1 MHVRKTTFIL
11 LSLFSFLQSIPAI
24 NDDDYD
30 SADDADAIRRTSY
43 TCDCPRQTYG
53 VEYDH
58 AEFKKPVMKNCEFQH
73 CIFQIEPGH
82 NTSLALS
89 LESISLGHRDI
100 VRIYQYFSFNGT
112 EIEVLHCPEVK
123 TSHENYVFTAAV
135 GVGFRIHSY
144 TYKRYYSSLYIT
156 SFTFSFDRDDPDA
169 KTCPHPLLTA
179 SPSFNQIPTFERPGD
194 ISCPFRIVPSV
205 AGRRL
210 YLLFNQLKGIVFD
223 QKGEDEKFFKRIS
236 MTGTRLVSTTDS
248 IDFLLTRTN
257 IYEPASFNI
266 TYKEFLEDPC
276 YCNKAELIVGDE
288 PVYVTS
294 PGFPDLYCSNF
305 HCKRKFLHNA
315 SMHDDTSMT
324 FVITVHFLNTNKHD
338 YVDFSTD
345 GLFLERLNGTFEDV
359 KLVMT
364 GDVMET
370 EFVTDR
376 SISRHG
382 YNMSIVSVR
391 MPLECICPHKGMKVM
406 TPEGSLQMDVPAY
419 CTIVYCKW
427 EVPSHYDELQFTS
440 MFNFSSE
447 FDSLTVTTGS
457 DVRRFTTITGKLLK
471 RHWKRIEDKLP
482 TTILYQRAFPDN
494 YTSDSRAA
502 SFTVKWMSATDC
514 NCNDGEP
521 QLHEAVV
528 DDWREL
534 TSPAYPVPYCGDLEC
549 VYRIVAPT
557 GHHVV
562 LNITDFYTEPY
573 NDVLALFDGVN
584 TTGRHMDVF
593 YGKKWFPY
601 LIRSTNETMS
611 LVFKTDHD
619 VSYDGFRILFSAEPN
634 DDYSAPLQ
642 MQSHTSTIIIFI
654 LSVMLVIAVAI
665 AVYRRVPSRFDNP
678 VYVASVSY
686 SDDTIDTNT
695 DVFR

>member
-1 MHVRKTTFIL
+1 MRGLVLGRGKRAVHGIYSLIPWKYIHRL
-11 LSLFSFLQSIPAI
+11 L
-24 NDDDYD
+24 Y
-30 SADDADAIRRTSY
+30 
-43 TCDCPRQTYG
+43 
-53 VEYDH
+53 
-58 AEFKKPVMKNCEFQH
+58 KKL
-73 CIFQIEPGH
+73 IFYE
-82 NTSLALS
+82 T
-89 LESISLGHRDI
+89 
-100 VRIYQYFSFNGT
+100 V
-112 EIEVLHCPEVK
+112 
-123 TSHENYVFTAAV
+123 
-135 GVGFRIHSY
+135 
-144 TYKRYYSSLYIT
+144 SSREDT
-156 SFTFSFDRDDPDA
+156 

-179 SPSFNQIPTFERPGD
+179 SPSFSQIPTFERPGD
-194 ISCPFRIVPSV
+194 ISCPFRIIPSV

-210 YLLFNQLKGIVFD
+210 YLLFNHLKGMVFD

-236 MTGTRLVSTTDS
+236 MT
-248 IDFLLTRTN
+248 
-257 IYEPASFNI
+257 A
-266 TYKEFLEDPC
+266 C

-305 HCKRKFLHNA
+305 RCKRKFLHNV
-315 SMHDDTSMT
+315 SMHDDMSMT
-324 FVITVHFLNTNKHD
+324 FVVTVHFLNTNKYD

-382 YNMSIVSVR
+382 YNMSVVSVR
-391 MPLECICPHKGMKVM
+391 MPLECVCPHKGMKVM
-406 TPEGSLQMDVPAY
+406 TPDGSLQMDVPAY

-457 DVRRFTTITGKLLK
+457 DVRRFTTVTGKQLR
-471 RHWKRIEDKLP
+471 RHWKRMEYKLS

-494 YTSDSRAA
+494 YTSDSKAA
-502 SFTVKWMSATDC
+502 SFTVKWMSTTGC
-514 NCNDGEP
+514 NCNEGEP
-521 QLHEAVV
+521 QLHEAVI

-534 TSPAYPVPYCGDLEC
+534 TSPDYPVPYCGDLEC
-549 VYRIVAPT
+549 IYRIVAPT

-584 TTGRHMDVF
+584 TTGRHMDV
-593 YGKKWFPY
+593 
-601 LIRSTNETMS
+601 
-611 LVFKTDHD
+611 
-619 VSYDGFRILFSAEPN
+619 
-634 DDYSAPLQ
+634 
-642 MQSHTSTIIIFI
+642 
-654 LSVMLVIAVAI
+654 
-665 AVYRRVPSRFDNP
+665 
-678 VYVASVSY
+678 
-686 SDDTIDTNT
+686 
-695 DVFR
+695 